1 MNAAVLDQQPP
12 AAIDPTAALA
22 AVRDRLSKAREVE
35 TRWRRDVDRCANE
48 IAKFQEQIAAVSSAE
63 SALVKIHQLRAA
75 GEPITVDQ
83 LTAAEDNLKNAQLLA
98 GRAELAI
105 QGARAAEAHLAE
117 RLTEAQY
124 EVAMIQAEAKKFQGK
139 VLRETA
145 LESREK
151 FRAQAA
157 AFIQGAY
164 ADHMAVLVAAT
175 EAARQLDLLKGLDLP
190 GPILRVPHVIGSA
203 VGSTPD
209 QSSVWKFDAS
219 AEIDAKAAA
228 ILVSM
233 LKPLA
238 V

>member
-35 TRWRRDVDRCANE
+35 ARWRRDVDRCANE
-48 IAKFQEQIAAVSSAE
+48 ITKFQEQIAAVSSAE
-63 SALVKIHQLRAA
+63 SALIKIHELRAA
-75 GEPITVDQ
+75 GEPITPDQ
-83 LTAAEDNLKNAQLLA
+83 IGKAEHNLKSAQLLA
-98 GRAELAI
+98 GRAELAV
-105 QGARAAEAHLAE
+105 QGARAAAAHLAE
-117 RLTEAQY
+117 QLAEAQR
-124 EVAMIQAEAKKFQGK
+124 EVAMILAEAKKIQGAA
-139 VLRETA
+139 LRATA
-145 LESREK
+145 LESRDK

-157 AFIQGAY
+157 AFIMGAY
-164 ADHMAVLVAAT
+164 ADHMAVLVAAN
-175 EAARQLDLLKGLDLP
+175 EAARQFDLLRGLDLP